1 MKKLFKYLGYALLV
15 AVLSSC
21 GGSGT
26 YNKQQDN
33 GSLANLSVVAPDQ
46 YPAGI
51 ATTAY
56 LTVINNSSS
65 LVSNLSFD
73 VPVSSNFTGTSV
85 SVTPDSAQSCQSIPA
100 NGSCVLQVQIG
111 SNSKTGSF
119 KVVATSGNQV
129 SGLQTKLKNL
139 VGLNSQQFIL
149 TANIGLTDIPTNTQ
163 LGANG
168 ISFLYNPNVVP
179 SSDGSV
185 LISVVAVV
193 NQNAGNNFN
202 TIDLTT
208 SNGTPLDFTVLSGN
222 SGSGLT
228 NLSSGSVV
236 TFMLK
241 IPSGASSPYDFY
253 AKTLENGALVSQSN
267 IANPVMITNSGQG
280 VLVVQPTKFSL
291 SASSNYIS
299 QILTY
304 SNTGNQAITGLSI
317 EAPQAPISIGQ
328 NDCTGNL
335 DIGKSCNVLIISS
348 APSGTSGSGSV
359 IANYTGGNSVIS
371 NYSYSGGDVQAGLTV
386 SAVNNFNFAATTT
399 NSAAST
405 KLTIQNS
412 GNVSESNFVI
422 SFSPNQYFSLSQQNG
437 DTCLLSGNTVTNT
450 LAGGSNCV
458 LTLTYDN
465 STLSAGLTSMTINY
479 SYGNAL
485 SNNIMQTLAWQTTTS
500 GATLSVNPSSY
511 YFGPIV
517 ANNSE
522 SKNRTF
528 IITNN
533 GPNSITAIDFQPIM
547 GFSSYFTLESG
558 GVGGCSSALPLAN
571 GATCTFK
578 INFGPSSFVNPQITA
593 ILPIAYSYSSG
604 YSSTSVAL
612 SGYTRTAISANIQLY
627 NVTSSANSGNGESSN
642 SAFQFESATAT
653 SKIITLSYQNT
664 GQTSA
669 QNFSISQAPSGYSIL
684 TNTCNNIT
692 LLANSANSCDVILQP
707 SVTNAGNLNIT
718 LSTSTLYGAWSDERG
733 DVGNQAILWSTANG
747 TQNTIYANIY
757 PTPVVTAVLS
767 SESTGATPITQVT
780 TNGSFYIV
788 LTLSGGSNVNATYTV
803 TSPVGFT
810 PQSTT
815 CNVTSSNPQCNVAI
829 TAPSTATSGA
839 NISITGGSGINVTP
853 NSLTLNVVAP
863 PSKTTYAY
871 LSTGSTGI
879 FQCSVSESDGMLN
892 NCVKKGNPNPA
903 PGYIVSLA
911 MYPTGDYLYAL
922 TNAGSLPT
930 DVGSYYACPIGQNG
944 QYESATCGQKSFPSY
959 GSLTF
964 TSTQDTIYGYL
975 AGQTT
980 GSGGNQPNYCTISQ
994 ESTLFCNTRSSYP
1007 TIYSSVVS
1015 SMIVNGSSY
1024 VYMSSRADSK
1034 VYVCDV
1040 TNAAG
1045 YNSPNCPNAVP
1056 ASRSMTV
1063 STMSNIQIGAN
1074 YYNYLIDYTTLKVC
1088 QIITSGSS
1096 KGSFVDS
1103 GNSDCID
1110 ANPNSALANVT
1121 QSTRIATANIGGK
1134 PYLYAFGDVSGEI
1147 NLCPLSTD
1155 PAESGIISVGECTGF
1170 SLGSSPYITT
1180 PVSSMVFGSY

>member
-1 MKKLFKYLGYALLV
+1 MLL

-26 YNKQQDN
+26 YNKQQDSN
-33 GSLANLSVVAPDQ
+33 ISANLSVVAPDQ

-119 KVVATSGNQV
+119 KVVATSRNQV

-168 ISFLYNPNVVP
+168 ISFLYAPNVVP

-185 LISVVAVV
+185 LVSVVAVV

-208 SNGTPLDFTVLSGN
+208 SNGTLLDFTVLSGN

-228 NLSSGSVV
+228 NLSPGSVV

-253 AKTLENGALVSQSN
+253 AKTLENGTLVSQGD
-267 IANPVMITNSGQG
+267 IANPIMITNSSQG

-291 SASSNYIS
+291 SASNNYVS

-304 SNTGNQAITGLSI
+304 SNTGNKAITGLSI
-317 EAPQAPISIGQ
+317 ETPQLPISIGQ
-328 NDCTGNL
+328 NDCTGTL
-335 DIGKSCNVLIISS
+335 DIGKSCNVLIVSS
-348 APSGTSGSGSV
+348 ASSGTSGSGSI

-371 NYSYSGGDVQAGLTV
+371 NYSYSGGDIQSGLDI
-386 SAVNNFNFAATTT
+386 SAVNNFSFAATTT

-405 KLTIQNS
+405 KLTIKNS
-412 GNVSESNFVI
+412 GNVSESSFVI

-437 DTCLLSGNTVTNT
+437 DTCLLSGNTVTNI
-450 LAGGSNCV
+450 LAAGSSCV
-458 LTLTYDN
+458 LTLNYDN
-465 STLSAGLTSMTINY
+465 STLSAGLTSMIINY
-479 SYGNAL
+479 NYGNSL
-485 SNNIMQTLAWQTTTS
+485 SSNIVQTLAWQTTTS
-500 GATLSVNPSSY
+500 GSTLSVNPSSY

-522 SKNRTF
+522 SKNETF
-528 IITNN
+528 TITNN
-533 GPNSITAIDFQPIM
+533 GPNSITAIDFQSIM

-558 GVGGCSSALPLAN
+558 GVGGCANALPLAN

-593 ILPIAYSYSSG
+593 TLPIAYSYTGGS
-604 YSSTSVAL
+604 SSTSVAL
-612 SGYTRTAISANIQLY
+612 SGYARTAISANIQLY

-653 SKIITLSYQNT
+653 SKIITLSYHNT
-664 GQTSA
+664 GLTSA

-684 TNTCNNIT
+684 TNNCNNIT

-707 SVTNAGNLNIT
+707 IVTNAGSLNIT
-718 LSTSTLYGAWSDERG
+718 LGTSILYGSWSDERG
-733 DVGNQAILWSTANG
+733 DLNNQAILWSTTNG
-747 TQNTIYANIY
+747 TQNIIYANIY
-757 PTPVVTAVLS
+757 STPVVTAVLS
-767 SESTGATPITQVT
+767 SESTGSTPITQVT
-780 TNGSFYIV
+780 ANSNFYVV
-788 LTLSGGSNVNATYTV
+788 LTLSGGSSVNTSYTV
-803 TSPVGFT
+803 TAPQGFSPT
-810 PQSTT
+810 SAS
-815 CNVTSSNPQCNVAI
+815 CAVTSNNPQCNVKI

-839 NISITGGSGINVTP
+839 NISITGGNGINVTP
-853 NSLTLNVVAP
+853 NLLTLDVVAP
-863 PSKTTYAY
+863 PAKVTYAY
-871 LSTGSTGI
+871 LSTGATGI
-879 FQCSVSESDGMLN
+879 FQCNVSESDGGLY
-892 NCVKKGNPNPA
+892 NCVQKGNPNPA
-903 PGYIVSLA
+903 PGIIVSLT

-922 TNAGSLPT
+922 TGVGSLPT
-930 DVGSYYACPIGQNG
+930 DVGSYYACPLGLGQNG
-944 QYESATCGQKSFPSY
+944 QYESTNCVQKSFPSY
-959 GSLTF
+959 GNITF
-964 TSTQDTIYGYL
+964 IPTQGTMYGYL

-980 GSGGNQPNYCTISQ
+980 GSNGNQPNYCTISE
-994 ESTLFCNTRSSYP
+994 ESNLFCNVRSSYP
-1007 TIYSSVVS
+1007 TIYSNLVS
-1015 SMIVNGSSY
+1015 SMSVNGGSY
-1024 VYMSSRADSK
+1024 VYIADKSSKIYA
-1034 VYVCDV
+1034 CDV
-1040 TNAAG
+1040 TNTPG
-1045 YNSPNCPNAVP
+1045 YVSPNCPNAAP
-1056 ASRSMTV
+1056 AARSMNIT
-1063 STMSNIQIGAN
+1063 TMSNIQIGES
-1074 YYNYLIDYTTLKVC
+1074 YIVYVVDSSDLKAC
-1088 QIITSGSS
+1088 QVITSGAN
-1096 KGSFVDS
+1096 KGSFFNDGS
-1103 GNSDCID
+1103 NDC
-1110 ANPNSALANVT
+1110 PLADLFSSIPIVT
-1121 QSTRIATANIGGK
+1121 ASTKITATMINGL
-1134 PYLYAFGDVSGEI
+1134 PYLYVYGDSKGVANICSI
-1147 NLCPLSTD
+1147 STD
-1155 PAESGIISVGECTGF
+1155 PASIGMISSCN
-1170 SLGSSPYITT
+1170 TT
-1180 PVSSMVFGSY
+1180 LDLSAVTTTAFNSIAFGSY